1 MGDTAKITSNKGA
14 HVINVRYVNC
24 CLKLPLRD
32 APTHL
37 ARGTKCDKA
46 ISGHVHILHITNI
59 VHYTINWRPGKIVSS
74 LELSGIYNEW
84 LNMVKGI

>member
-1 MGDTAKITSNKGA
+1 MYS
-14 HVINVRYVNC
+14 YVNRC
-24 CLKLPLRD
+24 VKLPIRD

-37 ARGTKCDKA
+37 ARGTKRDKA

-84 LNMVKGI
+84 LNMLKGI